1 MTRSASGAASING
14 GVQDG
19 TSRTKYRPDRRTL
32 MAGAPWER
40 LEGAAFRDEL
50 TRYKME
56 NHPFRTH
63 RFFRDVEHGRAPKP
77 LVQAWAKQF
86 YPWLASVPIA
96 MAERYSNCP
105 IDVELDPYR
114 RLILDQLLEEAG
126 DPHGKAPGHPEL
138 WLRFCEGLGVP
149 RTEVLREPQLPSTM
163 VAIDDFL
170 YTNRV
175 HPFFISAAGSSEPP
189 NVELCARLLPAFQ
202 RHYGVTDDHLEYYRL
217 HVTADVEHSEW
228 IGRIVAH
235 FANSADVRRRMW
247 DQMLRGFSLHALLV
261 DGVVGRSG
269 AVAPAP

>member
-1 MTRSASGAASING
+1 MAA
-14 GVQDG
+14 
-19 TSRTKYRPDRRTL
+19 P
-32 MAGAPWER
+32 PWEK
-40 LEGAAFRDEL
+40 LEGEAFRDEL

-56 NHPFRTH
+56 HHPFRTH
-63 RFFRDVEHGRAPKP
+63 PFFAALARGDVPKP
-77 LVQAWAKQF
+77 VVQAWAKQF

-105 IDVELDPYR
+105 IDPANDPYR

-138 WLRFCEGLGVP
+138 WLRFCEGLGL
-149 RTEVLREPQLPSTM
+149 RREEVLAESQLPSTM
-163 VAIDDFL
+163 LAIDDFL

-175 HPFFISAAGSSEPP
+175 NTFFVSAAGSSEPP
-189 NVELCARLLPAFQ
+189 NVELCARLLPSFETNYRVPAPN
-202 RHYGVTDDHLEYYRL
+202 LEYYRL

-235 FANSADVRRRMW
+235 FASTREVRRQMW

-261 DGVVGRSG
+261 DGVLATTGYHPTKG
-269 AVAPAP
+269 